1 MKSPTYEKPIDPARS
16 ALMRRVR
23 QTGTKAEDEVAEVL
37 RELGLRFRRNVKSL
51 PGSPD
56 FANKTNQW
64 AIFVHGCF
72 WHRHER
78 CRRTTTPTRNR
89 EFWQAKFAANVSR
102 DKIKARLL
110 RTMGFRVVT
119 IWECETRDLRKVRK
133 RLKPIVDSR

>member
-1 MKSPTYEKPIDPARS
+1 MSSTACETPVDPMRS

-23 QTGTKAEDEVAEVL
+23 QKGTQAEDDVADVL
-37 RELGLRFRRNVKSL
+37 RELGLRFRRNVRTL

-56 FANKTNQW
+56 FANKTHHW
-64 AIFVHGCF
+64 AIFVNGCF
-72 WHRHER
+72 WHRHQG

-89 EFWQAKFAANVSR
+89 EFWLAKFAANVKR
-102 DKIKARLL
+102 DGVKARLL

-119 IWECETRDLRKVRK
+119 IWECETRDLGKVRK

>member
-1 MKSPTYEKPIDPARS
+1 MKSPAYEKPIDPARS

-23 QTGTKAEDEVAEVL
+23 QTGTKAEDEVAVLL
-37 RELGLRFRRNVKSL
+37 REFGLRFRRNVKSL

-72 WHRHER
+72 WHRHEG

-89 EFWQAKFAANVSR
+89 EFWLAKFAANVAR
-102 DKIKARLL
+102 DKVKARLL

-119 IWECETRDLRKVRK
+119 IWECETRDLAKVGK
-133 RLKPIVDSR
+133 RLKPIAASR